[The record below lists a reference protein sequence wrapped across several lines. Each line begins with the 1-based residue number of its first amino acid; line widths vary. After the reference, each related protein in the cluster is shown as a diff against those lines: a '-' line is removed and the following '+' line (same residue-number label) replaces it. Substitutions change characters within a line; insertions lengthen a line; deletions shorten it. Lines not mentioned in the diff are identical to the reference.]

1 MQPPLVEMRGIR
13 KAFPGVVAND
23 GASLELRAGEVH
35 ALLGENGAGK
45 TTLMNVLAGLYR
57 PDAGEVLIGGRAVE
71 IRSPGRAIALGI
83 GMVHQRFKLVP
94 GFTVAE
100 NVTLG
105 MKEPRFVFHP
115 RSIEDSIGAFARDR
129 GLPVDPR
136 ARIRQLSVG
145 EQQRVEIVK
154 ALWRGAGILIM
165 DEPTAVLTPR
175 EVRELFGVMNR
186 MAAEGK
192 AVVFITH
199 KLSEVMEIADRV
211 TVMRHGRRAA
221 TVEKAGTSPV
231 ELATLM
237 MGRGHKAPACDVHAG
252 QPGPVVL
259 EALDLE
265 AEGDRGERALR
276 GLTLEIRAGEI
287 LGIAGVAG
295 NGQRELAEAI
305 AGLRRV
311 TAGSI
316 RVGGTDVTNA
326 GPARAIDAGVGYI
339 PEDRLGTGLA
349 AGMSVAENLIM
360 KAYRGAELSTGPFL
374 RRGRTVEWSRRLA
387 ERFRIKTPS
396 LDTPVSS
403 LSGGNAQR
411 VLLARETASRP
422 KLIVAAHPTRG
433 LDVAA
438 TDHIRAILREQRRA
452 GSAVL
457 LISGDLDEIMALSDR
472 IAVLYEGEILGTFP
486 CAGADLERI
495 GLMMGGVR
503 TSGPA
508 REGTTV
514 PSCMRRHGRLRTK

>member
-1 MQPPLVEMRGIR
+1 MHPLLVEMRGIR
-13 KAFPGVVAND
+13 KTFPGVVAND

-45 TTLMNVLAGLYR
+45 TTLMNILAGLYR
-57 PDAGEVLIGGRAVE
+57 PDAGEIRLEGRPLE
-71 IRSPGRAIALGI
+71 IRSPGQAIALGI
-83 GMVHQRFKLVP
+83 GMVHQRFKLVQ
-94 GFTVAE
+94 GFSVAE

-105 MKEPRFVFHP
+105 MGDPRFLMS
-115 RSIEDSIGAFARDR
+115 RRTLEEAIGAFAR
-129 GLPVDPR
+129 GQSLPVDPR
-136 ARIRQLSVG
+136 ARIWQLSVG

-154 ALWRGAGILIM
+154 ALWRGAGILVM
-165 DEPTAVLTPR
+165 DEPTAVLTPQ
-175 EVRELFGVMNR
+175 EVNDLFRVMR
-186 MAAEGK
+186 SMAAAGK
-192 AVVFITH
+192 AIVFITH
-199 KLSEVMEIADRV
+199 KLSEVMEIADRI
-211 TVMRHGRRAA
+211 TVMRHGRHAA
-221 TVEKAGTSPV
+221 TVEKAGTSPG
-231 ELATLM
+231 ELASLM
-237 MGRGHKAPACDVHAG
+237 MGREHEAPACAAG
-252 QPGPVVL
+252 TGEPGPVIL

-305 AGLRRV
+305 TGLRGIV
-311 TAGSI
+311 AGSI
-316 RVGGTDVTNA
+316 RVA
-326 GPARAIDAGVGYI
+326 GVEVANHTPARTIAAGVGYI

-349 AGMSVAENLIM
+349 LGMSVAENLIM
-360 KAYRGAELSTGPFL
+360 KAYRGPELSSGPFL
-374 RRGRTVEWSRRLA
+374 RRARILSWSRRLA
-387 ERFRIKTPS
+387 ETFRIKTPS
-396 LDTPVSS
+396 LDTPVAS

-438 TDHIRAILREQRRA
+438 TDHIHAILREQRQA
-452 GSAVL
+452 GAAVL

-503 TSGPA
+503 EGRGRSEGSA
-508 REGTTV
+508 EVREERKIG
-514 PSCMRRHGRLRTK
+514 

>member
-45 TTLMNVLAGLYR
+45 TTLMNILAGLYR
-57 PDAGEVLIGGRAVE
+57 PDAGEIRIGGRAVE
-71 IRSPGRAIALGI
+71 IRSPGQAIALGI

-115 RSIEDSIGAFARDR
+115 RSLEDSIGTFARDR

-136 ARIRQLSVG
+136 ARIWQLSVG

-154 ALWRGAGILIM
+154 ALWRGAGILVM

-175 EVRELFGVMNR
+175 EVNDLFGVMNR

-192 AVVFITH
+192 AIVFITH
-199 KLSEVMEIADRV
+199 KLSEVMDIADRV
-211 TVMRHGRRAA
+211 TVMRHGRHAA
-221 TVEKAGTSPV
+221 TVEKAGTSPG
-231 ELATLM
+231 ELASLM
-237 MGRGHKAPACDVHAG
+237 MGREHAPPACDVHAG

-259 EALDLE
+259 DARSVE

-276 GLTLEIRAGEI
+276 GLSLEIRAGEI

-305 AGLRRV
+305 AGLRRI

-316 RVGGTDVTNA
+316 RLDGADIANE
-326 GPARAIDAGVGYI
+326 GPARVIDAGVGYI

-349 AGMSVAENLIM
+349 ISLSVAENLIM
-360 KAYRGAELSTGPFL
+360 KAYRGAELSAGPFL

-387 ERFRIKTPS
+387 ERFQIKTPS
-396 LDTPVSS
+396 LDTPVAS

-411 VLLARETASRP
+411 VLLARETASQP

-438 TDHIRAILREQRRA
+438 TDHIHAILREQRQA
-452 GSAVL
+452 GAAVL

-472 IAVLYEGEILGTFP
+472 IAVLYEGEILGVFP

-503 TSGPA
+503 EG
-508 REGTTV
+508 RERV
-514 PSCMRRHGRLRTK
+514 R

>member
-45 TTLMNVLAGLYR
+45 TTLMNILAGLYR
-57 PDAGEVLIGGRAVE
+57 PDAGEIRLGGRPAE
-71 IRSPGRAIALGI
+71 IRSPGQAIALGI

-105 MKEPRFVFHP
+105 LRQPRFLMSRRTLEEAVGTFS
-115 RSIEDSIGAFARDR
+115 REQ

-136 ARIRQLSVG
+136 ARIWQLSVG

-154 ALWRGAGILIM
+154 ALRRGAGVLIM

-175 EVRELFGVMNR
+175 EVSDLFRVMR
-186 MAAEGK
+186 DMAGAGK
-192 AVVFITH
+192 SIVFITH
-199 KLSEVMEIADRV
+199 KLSEVMEIADRI
-211 TVMRHGRRAA
+211 TVMRHGCHAA
-221 TVEKAGTSPV
+221 TVDKVGTSPA
-231 ELATLM
+231 ELASLM
-237 MGRGHKAPACDVHAG
+237 MGREHEAPACAAAAG
-252 QPGPVVL
+252 KSGPVIL
-259 EALDLE
+259 EARGVE

-287 LGIAGVAG
+287 LGIVGVAG

-305 AGLRRV
+305 TGLRKIR
-311 TAGSI
+311 AGSI
-316 RVGGTDVTNA
+316 RVGGAEVANRAPTD
-326 GPARAIDAGVGYI
+326 AIAAGVGYI

-360 KAYRGAELSTGPFL
+360 KAYRGGELASGPFL
-374 RRGRTVEWSRRLA
+374 RRPRILAWSRGLA
-387 ERFRIKTPS
+387 GAFRIKTPS
-396 LDTPVSS
+396 LDTPVAS

-411 VLLARETASRP
+411 VLLARETAARP

-438 TDHIRAILREQRRA
+438 TDHIHAILREQRQA
-452 GSAVL
+452 GAAVL
-457 LISGDLDEIMALSDR
+457 LISGDLDEITALSDR

-486 CAGADLERI
+486 CAGADMGRI
-495 GLMMGGVR
+495 GLMMGGIKEDSGRSKRSAEVR
-503 TSGPA
+503 
-508 REGTTV
+508 E
-514 PSCMRRHGRLRTK
+514 

>member
-1 MQPPLVEMRGIR
+1 MHPPLVEMRGIQ

-23 GASLELRAGEVH
+23 GASLTLRAGEVH

-45 TTLMNVLAGLYR
+45 TTLMNILSGLYR
-57 PDAGEVLIGGRAVE
+57 PDAGEVRIRGRAAD
-71 IRSPGRAIALGI
+71 IRSPGHAIALGV

-105 MKEPRFVFHP
+105 MKEPRFAFHP
-115 RSIEDSIGAFARDR
+115 RSLEESIGAFARDR
-129 GLPVDPR
+129 GLPVHPA
-136 ARIRQLSVG
+136 ARVWQLSVG

-175 EVRELFGVMNR
+175 EVSDLFGVMKR

-192 AVVFITH
+192 AIVFITH
-199 KLSEVMEIADRV
+199 KLSEVMEIADRI
-211 TVMRHGRRAA
+211 TVMRHGRHEA
-221 TVEKAGTSPV
+221 TVDKSGTSPA

-237 MGRGHKAPACDVHAG
+237 MGREHEAPACPAPG
-252 QPGPVVL
+252 GKPGPVVL
-259 EALDLE
+259 DARDVE

-276 GLTLEIRAGEI
+276 GLTLEVRGGEI

-305 AGLRRV
+305 AGLRRI

-316 RVGGTDVTNA
+316 RVAGVDVANA
-326 GPARAIDAGVGYI
+326 GPARAIGAGVGYI

-349 AGMSVAENLIM
+349 LSLSVAENLIM
-360 KAYRGAELSTGPFL
+360 KAYRGAELSAGPFIL
-374 RRGRTVEWSRRLA
+374 RGRALEWSRRLA
-387 ERFRIKTPS
+387 ESFRVKTPS
-396 LDTPVSS
+396 LDTPVAT

-411 VLLARETASRP
+411 VLLARETAARP
-422 KLIVAAHPTRG
+422 RLIVAAHPTRG

-438 TDHIRAILREQRRA
+438 TDHIHAILREQRQA
-452 GSAVL
+452 GAAVL
-457 LISGDLDEIMALSDR
+457 LISGDLDEIRAVSDR
-472 IAVLYEGEILGTFP
+472 IAVLYEGEILGVFP

-503 TSGPA
+503 ENSG
-508 REGTTV
+508 RSG
-514 PSCMRRHGRLRTK
+514 